1 MSEEAV
7 ERATRRI
14 DNALERIE
22 AAARLR
28 REDHG
33 VLARRHSELRGRVEA
48 AIAALD
54 EEISAEADD

>member
-1 MSEEAV
+1 MSDEAV

-28 REDHG
+28 REDLD
-33 VLARRHSELRGRVEA
+33 VLVGRHDALRGRVEA

-54 EEISAEADD
+54 SEIAREADD